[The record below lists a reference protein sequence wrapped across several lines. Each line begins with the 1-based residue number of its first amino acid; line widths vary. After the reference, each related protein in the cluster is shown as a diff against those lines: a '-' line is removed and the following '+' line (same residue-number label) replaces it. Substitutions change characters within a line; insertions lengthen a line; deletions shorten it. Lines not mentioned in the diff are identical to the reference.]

1 MLKKILPVLILA
13 ACVPGTA
20 GAVSGLVAGPHG
32 NTYAASVT
40 ITGNSSVTSYTSS
53 SANTGG
59 NVVGS
64 GGSVKTGDVSASAT
78 SETQVGE
85 GGGTATVHTETTV
98 NGETTEKTVTK
109 EWKDGEEVDLHVT
122 VEADAEG
129 SKITVQGG
137 EEIGEG
143 ASSTSEVEGEA
154 EVKQE
159 SFFSTVADAIVET
172 IGSVIDFLWFW

>member
-1 MLKKILPVLILA
+1 MIKKILPVLILA

-20 GAVSGLVAGPHG
+20 GAVSGLVAGSHG

-40 ITGNSSVTSYTSS
+40 ITGNSNVTSYTSS

-64 GGSVKTGDVSASAT
+64 GGSVTGDVSASAS

-109 EWKDGEEVDLHVT
+109 DWKDGEEVDLHVT
-122 VEADAEG
+122 VEADTEG

-143 ASSTSEVEGEA
+143 ASSTREMAGETEVE
-154 EVKQE
+154 QE
-159 SFFSTVADAIVET
+159 SFLSTVAETIVET
-172 IGSVIDFLWFW
+172 IASVIDFLWFW